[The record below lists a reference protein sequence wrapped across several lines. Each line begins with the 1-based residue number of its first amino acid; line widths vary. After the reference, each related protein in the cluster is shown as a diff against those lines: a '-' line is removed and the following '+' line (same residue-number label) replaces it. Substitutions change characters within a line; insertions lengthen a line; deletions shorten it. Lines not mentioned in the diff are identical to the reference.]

1 MLFIVIVNYYEN
13 IFVLLLDRVEIIELN
28 SYIINEKIK
37 IVKEYLVEVVLV

>member
-13 IFVLLLDRVEIIELN
+13 IFVLLLDCVEIIELN